1 MARDYLTYTYDASGR
16 RIGAGGSLAQ
26 VSLPTAQTFQ
36 IGPGNRVI
44 QANGQSLSY
53 DVSGNLLTDG
63 TNTYTWNARNQLT
76 GITGANS
83 GSFAYDAFGR
93 RMNKTIAGQATSYL
107 HDGDNPFTMTTSGA
121 TGTQLS
127 AGTDQWLSTTIDGTP
142 KYYISDALGS
152 VVALVDASGNM
163 VTQYSYE
170 AYGATTQTG
179 AISANPFQYTG
190 RENDG
195 TGLYYY
201 RARYYNPTLMRFL
214 SEDPI
219 GLAGGI
225 NNYTYVGG
233 NPVSY
238 TDPFGL
244 MTVVPGG
251 FPREEEMLR
260 QMGENIQ
267 NKINRLCPKAKN
279 ELQPIFDRWE
289 VRVDP
294 KINSIDHNRS
304 DYAFTDYGNQSTL
317 FFSGFFQLQPILRQ
331 GGEPGQSFVGGHEFR
346 HLMDANNRLSPGAS
360 AYLKALFEGKASQ
373 LAIEKDADSFS
384 SRLTNG
390 DCSCGD

>member
-179 AISANPFQYTG
+179 AISANPFRYTG

-201 RARYYNPTLMRFL
+201 RARYYSPTLMRFV

-219 GLAGGI
+219 GLKGGV
-225 NNYTYVGG
+225 NLYAYVGG
-233 NPVSY
+233 NPVSRFDPRGLEQSPPEAY
-238 TDPFGL
+238 TCPSFQSYALAGAVFGAVVFGAAVAITVAAVLAPEVAATAAAGGSEALMMAIAGEPVVTPFLNGL
-244 MTVVPGG
+244 MRPATGG
-251 FPREEEMLR
+251 
-260 QMGENIQ
+260 
-267 NKINRLCPKAKN
+267 
-279 ELQPIFDRWE
+279 
-289 VRVDP
+289 
-294 KINSIDHNRS
+294 
-304 DYAFTDYGNQSTL
+304 
-317 FFSGFFQLQPILRQ
+317 
-331 GGEPGQSFVGGHEFR
+331 
-346 HLMDANNRLSPGAS
+346 
-360 AYLKALFEGKASQ
+360 
-373 LAIEKDADSFS
+373 
-384 SRLTNG
+384 
-390 DCSCGD
+390 